1 MKLNIE
7 NKADADKEDKM
18 TDLLASLL
26 MVRSTSFMAQKFV
39 ETRIELDEG
48 YNDLCIVFD
57 TIQSLIEPAMTYF
70 TNEMMNAPKK
80 RVKHGA

>member
-18 TDLLASLL
+18 TNLLDSLL

-48 YNDLCIVFD
+48 YNDLCIVLD
-57 TIQSLIEPAMTYF
+57 TIQSLIELAMTYF